1 MKINKSFKSPALISH
16 YLSYARVSKTSR
28 DMVLEAHLEKTISTL
43 VICIAVKHNKDIS
56 IEFIYLLAFI

>member
-28 DMVLEAHLEKTISTL
+28 DMVLEAHLENYFNL

-56 IEFIYLLAFI
+56 IEFIYLLLIF